1 MRSNAIDTIK
11 SILLNVWSPELL
23 TFPTPLLNAPA
34 NWLIPGVLWLAILR
48 YVISL
53 IRSEQLI
60 WLWNQICRLTTYC
73 QTSMVPA
80 LTYPTPR
87 PLGNLMAEF
96 AAVMIFSLFAVYFSL
111 YGFVILLMVAAQ
123 HGKAQPLASLAV
135 MILGLCII
143 LVGRY
148 YTVSALKTKLRLSE
162 LWVQYPKNR
171 GVAVSAILVFTGVMV
186 SLAWLIS

>member
-1 MRSNAIDTIK
+1 
-11 SILLNVWSPELL
+11 
-23 TFPTPLLNAPA
+23 
-34 NWLIPGVLWLAILR
+34 
-48 YVISL
+48 
-53 IRSEQLI
+53 
-60 WLWNQICRLTTYC
+60 
-73 QTSMVPA
+73 MVPA